1 MSFSLHFKRSG
12 LRLTKPLSHTWD
24 LQRGLPAQQKRPPR
38 GPPCTGGC
46 YGGSRRTG
54 PSRRT
59 VSRPPNRCQ
68 AHLGQE
74 RPLRDH
80 RIQPS
85 LCRRAGPE
93 PARSLAA
100 NGDAGAR
107 LPSPAFAMVP
117 LSWETCFRR
126 SVLSGPGSL
135 SCQYEVKGT
144 RVESQQLGPGGQA
157 AGSSP
162 SAVERSDVNGRR

>member
-1 MSFSLHFKRSG
+1 MG
-12 LRLTKPLSHTWD
+12 PTE
-24 LQRGLPAQQKRPPR
+24 RPPSAAEET
-38 GPPCTGGC
+38 PPRPSL
-46 YGGSRRTG
+46 YRRVL
-54 PSRRT
+54 RRLASYWAQPQDGEQT
-59 VSRPPNRCQ
+59 PESVSE

-107 LPSPAFAMVP
+107 PPSPAFTMVP